1 MAARHVYFNL
11 GMRRGLHTAVKV
23 SAARGCGQMNKW
35 LVGAV
40 EEKLARLAKE
50 GKGVEDEFSPEPE
63 DEGDGGDAD
72 TKVCRQLATVE
83 GVK

>member
-1 MAARHVYFNL
+1 
-11 GMRRGLHTAVKV
+11 
-23 SAARGCGQMNKW
+23 
-35 LVGAV
+35 V
-40 EEKLARLAKE
+40 EEKLARWAKE